1 MIILNA
7 GKDSDKMDYSYI
19 DSSNTTWYSHARKSI
34 KKFLAKLNRHLPYD
48 IAFALS
54 QKNKNYVTQKSVH

>member
-1 MIILNA
+1 MLVRIVIKWITHILTVRIQHGIA
-7 GKDSDKMDYSYI
+7 MQEL
-19 DSSNTTWYSHARKSI
+19 

-54 QKNKNYVTQKSVH
+54 QRNKNYVTQKSVH